1 MWDLV
6 SGYVTHGDP
15 DSPSAPGLRGAHEL
29 TLEERYHRL
38 LLVVEAMWSI
48 LKEHGHTDEELRDRI
63 RALDSA
69 DGVIDGRRS
78 FPPRKC
84 RSCGSLVEGG
94 RVRCQICGTR
104 TVITNPFEML

>member
-15 DSPSAPGLRGAHEL
+15 DSASAPGLRGAHEL

-48 LKEHGHTDEELRDRI
+48 LKEHGHTDEELRHR
-63 RALDSA
+63 
-69 DGVIDGRRS
+69 G
-78 FPPRKC
+78 P
-84 RSCGSLVEGG
+84 
-94 RVRCQICGTR
+94 
-104 TVITNPFEML
+104 